1 MENYLDIFTKIP
13 MAGAIA
19 LLGYFLIK
27 DVISPLINALINKR
41 NGVGKNLE
49 NKVNF
54 IEQNH
59 LSEINRRL
67 EVLENNDIRILE
79 KLNKNSEEI
88 AYLKAKINDK

>member
-1 MENYLDIFTKIP
+1 METELLKLFASLPLASAITFVGYLLIVKVFTPFVNY
-13 MAGAIA
+13 
-19 LLGYFLIK
+19 Y
-27 DVISPLINALINKR
+27 INKR

-67 EVLENNDIRILE
+67 EVLENNDIRIYE

-88 AYLKAKINDK
+88 AYLKAKIK

>member
-27 DVISPLINALINKR
+27 DVIAPLINALINKR

-88 AYLKAKINDK
+88 AYLKAKNNGK

>member
-13 MAGAIA
+13 MVGAIA
-19 LLGYFLIK
+19 LLGFFLIK
-27 DVISPLINALINKR
+27 DVISPLINVLINKR

-49 NKVNF
+49 NKINF

-67 EVLENNDIRILE
+67 EVLENNDIRIYE
-79 KLNKNSEEI
+79 KLNKNNEEI
-88 AYLKAKINDK
+88 AYLKAKINNK

>member
-19 LLGYFLIK
+19 LLGFFLIK

-49 NKVNF
+49 NKINF

-67 EVLENNDIRILE
+67 EVLENNDIRIYE

-88 AYLKAKINDK
+88 AYLKAKIK

>member
-19 LLGYFLIK
+19 LLGFFLIK
-27 DVISPLINALINKR
+27 DVISPLINVLINKR

-49 NKVNF
+49 NKINF

-67 EVLENNDIRILE
+67 EVLENNDIRIYE

-88 AYLKAKINDK
+88 AYLKAKIK

>member
-88 AYLKAKINDK
+88 AYLKAKINGK